1 MVKVLL
7 GSTSATALPNGHP
20 TGVWLEE
27 VSSPYWVFTDA
38 GFEVEIASVLGGVVT
53 VDAGSRSPD
62 NVPDN
67 RFVDAGKLDLFQSTK
82 AFADVNAGDYDAIFL
97 AGGHGTCVDYEDG
110 CKDVVERFWNAGK
123 VVSAVC
129 HGPTGLVKAEVGGK
143 RLLEGKNCTGFSD
156 NEEQI
161 CGLQGVVASLAGLMK
176 AAGGLFVEAP
186 APWEAHVVVDGKLV
200 TGQNPQS
207 STVTAE
213 AVRDLLKN

>member
-7 GSTSATALPNGHP
+7 GCTSATALANGHP
-20 TGVWLEE
+20 TGLWLEE
-27 VSSPYWVFTDA
+27 CSASYWVFTDA
-38 GFEVEIASVLGGVVT
+38 GFDVEIASVKGGVVT
-53 VDAGSRSPD
+53 VDAVSRSPD

-67 RFVDAGKLDLFQSTK
+67 RFVEAGLLDLLQSTK
-82 AFADVNAGDYDAIFL
+82 AFADLNAGDYDAIFL
-97 AGGHGTCVDYEDG
+97 AGGHGTCIDYEEG

-129 HGPTGLVKAEVGGK
+129 HGPTGLVNAEVGGK
-143 RLLEGKNCTGFSD
+143 KLLDGKNCTGFSD
-156 NEEQI
+156 VEEKI
-161 CGLQGVVASLAGLMK
+161 CGLQGVVPSLAGLMK

-186 APWEAHVVVDGKLV
+186 GPWEAHVVVDGKLV

-207 STVTAE
+207 SIVTAE